1 VIVES
6 GTGLDCAPD
15 NSSALAVLLDVS
27 GIKERLL
34 KPDFIKGQLSAQGYD
49 IWLMFDANLLK

>member
-6 GTGLDCAPD
+6 GAGLVCDPD
-15 NSSALAVLLDVS
+15 KSSALAGLLDVS

-34 KPDFIKGQLSAQGYD
+34 KLDFIKGQLNAQGYYSG
-49 IWLMFDANLLK
+49 WCSARTY

>member
-6 GTGLDCAPD
+6 GAGLDCTPD

-34 KPDFIKGQLSAQGYD
+34 KPDFIKGQLNAQGCD
-49 IWLMFDANLLK
+49 SD

>member
-1 VIVES
+1 MIVES

-34 KPDFIKGQLSAQGYD
+34 KLDFIKGQLIAQGYGSG
-49 IWLMFDANLLK
+49 

>member
-6 GTGLDCAPD
+6 GAGLDCAPD
-15 NSSALAVLLDVS
+15 NSFALAVLLDMS

-34 KPDFIKGQLSAQGYD
+34 KLDLIKRQLNAQGYD
-49 IWLMFDANLLK
+49 SG